1 MNLTDIFK
9 NKCVFS
15 MEIFPPKKN
24 YSQELIYKTLD
35 GLKEAKPDFIS
46 CTYGAG
52 GSSADCKTA
61 EICEIIKNKYGITPI
76 AHLTC
81 VHSTK
86 QDIIEI
92 LNDLKSRGIENIL
105 ALRGDIN
112 PNLEPKNDFKY
123 ANELVQFIKNY
134 DDSFFVSAACYPE
147 SHPQS
152 TNQIEDILHLKQK
165 VDCGAEHL
173 MSQLFFNNEDFY
185 DFRDKAKLAGIDV
198 PIEAGIMPVTNK
210 AQIERMVST
219 CGASIPKP
227 LARILNRFGDDPKA
241 LEDAGIMYAIHQIID
256 LISNGVDGIHL
267 YTMNRPDISNRIFS
281 AISSMR

>member
-15 MEIFPPKKN
+15 MEIFPPRKN
-24 YSQELIYKTLD
+24 YSQELICKTLD

-52 GSSADCKTA
+52 GSGGDHKTA
-61 EICEIIKNKYGITPI
+61 EICEIIKNKYGIVPI

-81 VHSTK
+81 VNSSK
-86 QDIIEI
+86 EDIVEI

-112 PNLEPKNDFKY
+112 SNLPKKEDFKY
-123 ANELVQFIKNY
+123 ASELVEFINNY
-134 DDSFFVSAACYPE
+134 DNSFFVSAACYPE
-147 SHPQS
+147 SHPESESQL
-152 TNQIEDILHLKQK
+152 EDILHLKHK
-165 VDCGAEHL
+165 VECGADHL
-173 MSQLFFNNEDFY
+173 ISQLFFDNEDFY
-185 DFRDKAKLAGIDV
+185 DFRDKATLAGINV

-219 CGASIPKP
+219 CGASIPKQ
-227 LARILNRFGDDPKA
+227 LARILNRFDDDPKA

-256 LISNGVDGIHL
+256 LISNDVDGIHI